1 MATPGAKRL
10 GKELPQ
16 CQKKFEVEKKSD
28 SNWHVTLAGPVCA
41 ARSQCPARTP
51 PNAPPAHYHT
61 ARALP
66 APPHPPTTTHQDGS
80 PYAGGKFVL
89 DVALPAEYPF
99 KPPVVKFLTKIY
111 HPSVTAE
118 GAICA
123 DTFEIA
129 PDKWGP
135 TKNMLGVLNSFAA
148 ALADPTPAETPSNP
162 EAATAFVED
171 RAAFDRTAAAWVA
184 EHAQ

>member
-28 SNWHVTLAGPVCA
+28 SNWHVTLAGP
-41 ARSQCPARTP
+41 
-51 PNAPPAHYHT
+51 
-61 ARALP
+61 
-66 APPHPPTTTHQDGS
+66 DGS

>member
-1 MATPGAKRL
+1 M
-10 GKELPQ
+10 
-16 CQKKFEVEKKSD
+16 
-28 SNWHVTLAGPVCA
+28 
-41 ARSQCPARTP
+41 P
-51 PNAPPAHYHT
+51 P
-61 ARALP
+61 
-66 APPHPPTTTHQDGS
+66 PPHHHQDGS

-89 DVALPAEYPF
+89 DVTLPAEYPF
-99 KPPVVKFLTKIY
+99 KPPLVKFLTKIY

-162 EAATAFVED
+162 EAATVFVED